1 MNLSATPEPHFRSA
15 EPAVNEVAFQGLSGD
30 NPLAF
35 LAALGTFRILA
46 NRFPEWSLRLRWVAG
61 PGHWVPAI
69 RSTSGPSTLNRQTL
83 LDMLSDELIDD
94 FDRHPANLFIQ
105 LGPLDDAGRRAF
117 IREAMDQSAVGR
129 AETLAWI
136 TAFTSD
142 AIPSGE
148 STQLQTVRRDYL
160 PNNMKSVIERTERSH
175 LERTLF
181 RTWDYGDALDNQSL
195 HWDPGEDRR
204 HAHQWNKPSG
214 DPNRKSEGGMLGA
227 NRLALEA
234 IPLFT
239 SIPENETLRTLG
251 FTGTRSKNTR
261 WTWPLW
267 DVPVDSNSLPSLM
280 ARRELQ
286 GDPIPASDA
295 KRLKQIGVV
304 AAFRTYRILVGKTPN
319 LTPPRRVA

>member
-1 MNLSATPEPHFRSA
+1 MNATAVPDTH
-15 EPAVNEVAFQGLSGD
+15 PASPDAGLNGVTLVGVSGG

-35 LAALGTFRILA
+35 LAALGTFRIVSV
-46 NRFPEWSLRLRWVAG
+46 RFPELHVRMRWETG
-61 PGHWVPAI
+61 PGHWFPVLESPADTTQLT
-69 RSTSGPSTLNRQTL
+69 RESL
-83 LDMLSDELIDD
+83 LDMLSAELVDD
-94 FDRHPANLFIQ
+94 FDRHPANLFVK
-105 LGPLDDAGRRAF
+105 LGSLDQAGRRAF
-117 IREAMDQSAVGR
+117 IRNELDRSPAEA

-142 AIPSGE
+142 AIPSSE

-175 LERTLF
+175 LDRTLF
-181 RTWDYGDALDNQSL
+181 RTWDYADALDNQSL
-195 HWDPGEDRR
+195 HLDPGEDRR

-267 DVPVDSNSLPSLM
+267 DVPVDLNSLPSLM
-280 ARRELQ
+280 ARQELQ
-286 GDPIPASDA
+286 AATVAPADA
-295 KRLKQIGVV
+295 VRLRHLGIV

-319 LTPPRRVA
+319 LTPPSRVA

>member
-1 MNLSATPEPHFRSA
+1 MNVSITPDPDVR
-15 EPAVNEVAFQGLSGD
+15 PADPANNEVTFPGLSGD

-35 LAALGTFRILA
+35 LAALGTFRVLA
-46 NRFPEWSLRLRWVAG
+46 NRFPKLFLRIRWKTG
-61 PGHWVPAI
+61 PGHFVPALESPADAP
-69 RSTSGPSTLNRQTL
+69 RLTPETV
-83 LDMLSDELIDD
+83 LDMLSAELADH
-94 FDRHPANLFIQ
+94 FEQHPANLFVK
-105 LGPLDDAGRRAF
+105 LGNLDHANRRAF
-117 IREAMDQSAVGR
+117 IRNVLDHSPADGDES
-129 AETLAWI
+129 LAWI

-142 AIPSGE
+142 VVSSSE

-181 RTWDYGDALDNQSL
+181 RTWDYADALDNQSL
-195 HWDPGEDRR
+195 HLDPGEDRR

-214 DPNRKSEGGMLGA
+214 DPNRKTEGGMLGA

-267 DVPVDSNSLPSLM
+267 CVPVDLNSLPSLM

-286 GDPIPASDA
+286 ADPIPPSDA
-295 KRLKQIGVV
+295 MRLKQIGVI
-304 AAFRTYRILVGKTPN
+304 AAFRTNRILVGKTPN
-319 LTPPRRVA
+319 LTPPKRVA